1 MIYLQLFFIFFKIGL
16 FGFGGGYA
24 MLSMIQSDIVTQYHW
39 LTMEQFTNIV
49 AISQMTPGPIGLNCA
64 TYVGYTATGDVWG
77 SILATFALLLPS
89 FVIMIIVSGIVIK
102 LKENPYVIA
111 LFQGLRPAIV
121 GLLLAAVLLLMT
133 PENFSTP
140 TTDAFQFGVSI
151 ALFIGTFIATKWFRI
166 SPILMIV
173 LSGIAGFFIYM

>member
-1 MIYLQLFFIFFKIGL
+1 MIYFQLFITFFKIGL

-24 MLSMIQSDIVTQYHW
+24 MLSMIQADIVNQYHW
-39 LTMEQFTNIV
+39 LTMEQFTNII

-64 TYVGYTATGDVWG
+64 TYVGYTTTGDIWG
-77 SILATFALLLPS
+77 SILASLALLLPS
-89 FVIMIIVSGIVIK
+89 FIIMIIVSGIVIK
-102 LKENPYVIA
+102 FKENPYVIA
-111 LFQGLRPAIV
+111 LFQGLRPAII

-133 PENFSTP
+133 PENFSTL
-140 TTDAFQFGVSI
+140 TTDSFQFWISVS
-151 ALFIGTFIATKWFRI
+151 LFIGTFVATKWLKI

>member
-1 MIYLQLFFIFFKIGL
+1 MI
-16 FGFGGGYA
+16 
-24 MLSMIQSDIVTQYHW
+24 SMIQADIVNQYHW

-64 TYVGYTATGDVWG
+64 TYVGYTTTGDFLG

-89 FVIMIIVSGIVIK
+89 FFIMIIISGIIIK
-102 LKENPYVIA
+102 FKENRYVKA
-111 LFQGLRPAIV
+111 LFQGLRPAII

-140 TTDAFQFGVSI
+140 STDLFQFCISV
-151 ALFIGTFIATKWFRI
+151 ALFMITFVATKWLKI